1 MVKCAAIDDLNEIA
15 NLVMKYRDFYGV
27 HNQSREEVESFIR
40 DRITNDQ
47 SKIFIAID
55 VNGHGIGFIQLYPS
69 YSTVSLK
76 PQWVLNDLYVE
87 EDYRKQGIGTELMN
101 AVKEYF
107 SDKAKGFILVTD
119 KENHT
124 AKSFYD
130 NNGWETGEYDFY
142 TYYYKRG

>member
-1 MVKCAAIDDLNEIA
+1 MVKCAAIDDLNEIV

-76 PQWVLNDLYVE
+76 PQWALNDLHVE
-87 EDYRKQGIGTELMN
+87 AEKDGRH
-101 AVKEYF
+101 KEI
-107 SDKAKGFILVTD
+107 DKVRRCYAERQNGSTD
-119 KENHT
+119 RPRDQR
-124 AKSFYD
+124 YD
-130 NNGWETGEYDFY
+130 LLSCCGS
-142 TYYYKRG
+142 